1 MIIAGVSET
10 NRDQMSRL
18 LASSGFSVYRCCASE
33 SSLRRALA
41 ECDDSILIYLG
52 IIPDCTPDDLVWD
65 YGDRLQILWIAKSN
79 VLESCD
85 SPEVFRLSLPTSG
98 QTVLGAL
105 EMLNQLHQRKMPRRT
120 GAEKELVEQAKQLLM
135 KQLHITEPLLMK
147 QLHITEPEAHHLM
160 QKQAMD
166 HGIKM
171 TEYAEKIVKRGP

>member
-1 MIIAGVSET
+1 MARMIIAGVSET

-41 ECDDSILIYLG
+41 ECDDCILIYLG

-65 YGDRLQILWIAKSN
+65 YGNRLQILWIAKSN

-135 KQLHITEPLLMK
+135 KQLHITEP
-147 QLHITEPEAHHLM
+147 EAHHLM

>member
-1 MIIAGVSET
+1 MARMIIAGVSET

-18 LASSGFSVYRCCASE
+18 LASSGFSVYRCCSSE

-65 YGDRLQILWIAKSN
+65 YGNRLQILWIAKSN

-135 KQLHITEPLLMK
+135 MQLN
-147 QLHITEPEAHHLM
+147 ITEPEAHHLM